1 MTMTRTSDRERIYF
15 LLSTHPDTK
24 SECLLKEALET
35 LPPTLL
41 DETLD
46 QLEEVIP
53 QEVRDWTLENFD
65 RLDSAPNP
73 PDGYLSL
80 DEIGEF
86 ILLAMNS
93 YERGI
98 LLYLW
103 LHFDQI
109 RTAHDDFSGLDKAFD
124 YVISKKDLLSFIWT
138 MHATAE

>member
-1 MTMTRTSDRERIYF
+1 MTTTIASDRERIF
-15 LLSTHPDTK
+15 FILSTYPDSK
-24 SECLLKEALET
+24 SERLLKEALET

-41 DETLD
+41 DETLE
-46 QLEEVIP
+46 QLAEVIP

-86 ILLAMNS
+86 ILIAMNS

-103 LHFDQI
+103 LHFDEI
-109 RTAHDDFSGLDKAFD
+109 RSSHEDFSGLDKAFD
-124 YVISKKDLLSFIWT
+124 YVISKKDLLAFVWK
-138 MHATAE
+138 MHCTAE